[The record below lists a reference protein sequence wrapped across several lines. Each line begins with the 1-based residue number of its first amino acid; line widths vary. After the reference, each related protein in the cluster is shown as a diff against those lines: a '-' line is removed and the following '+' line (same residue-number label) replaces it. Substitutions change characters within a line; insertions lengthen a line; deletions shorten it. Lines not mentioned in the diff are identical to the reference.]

1 MLPFHVIRRL
11 EKTFNFINS
20 KCQPDLPS
28 PITKSCHSETHPDVS
43 RDAQGWKL
51 QHFPAQSISMFASGK
66 VQTGYWEQILHR
78 AVVGYWNR
86 LPKGSDSTEPAGDQE
101 VFEQHSQKYSFILRW
116 SCVEPGAELNDPVH
130 STVHC
135 ALLKTQDI
143 QWFDDFRSPWAQLE
157 TISLCLSSYYLR
169 RETDNHLTAIFFQ
182 VVV

>member
-1 MLPFHVIRRL
+1 MSSEGWKRPSTSSTPNVNLIYQVPSQNHATQRPIQMFLGMLRGG
-11 EKTFNFINS
+11 NFSIS
-20 KCQPDLPS
+20 LPS
-28 PITKSCHSETHPDVS
+28 PFQCLHLGKFRLDTGNRFFTKT
-43 RDAQGWKL
+43 
-51 QHFPAQSISMFASGK
+51 
-66 VQTGYWEQILHR
+66 
-78 AVVGYWNR
+78 VVGYWNR

>member
-1 MLPFHVIRRL
+1 MLPFHVIRRF

-135 ALLKTQDI
+135 WKLRIFSDLMILDLPEHNLRPFPCVLAAITWEEKLT
-143 QWFDDFRSPWAQLE
+143 
-157 TISLCLSSYYLR
+157 TTSLQSS
-169 RETDNHLTAIFFQ
+169 FK
-182 VVV
+182 